1 MEMDELQRAWGQLD
15 ARLAEQGRQLAQVRR
30 QRGMDGVR
38 TRLRWIS
45 LGQLV
50 ELGVGLAVVLW
61 AGGYWVE
68 HRAQTHLLI
77 YGLALHAYGLG
88 LLCFAVTQLLWLAS
102 IDYQAPVLVV
112 QRKLQR
118 LAQLRAFSGRIML
131 SAGML
136 AWVPL
141 VMVGLAAVGLDLWQT
156 RPAVVW
162 ANLAVGVGIV
172 LVIEGFHRR
181 YPERCGR
188 EHQGGIL
195 RRARAELDELSASPA
210 PDQSDVR

>member
-30 QRGMDGVR
+30 QRGMDAVR

-50 ELGVGLAVVLW
+50 ELGVGLAIVLW
-61 AGGYWVE
+61 AGSYWFE
-68 HRAQTHLLI
+68 HRTQAHLLA

-112 QRKLQR
+112 QRKVQR
-118 LAQLRAFSGRIML
+118 LGQLRAFSGRTML
-131 SAGML
+131 AAGML

-141 VMVGLAAVGLDLWQT
+141 VMVGLAAVGLDLWVT
-156 RPAVVW
+156 RPGVVW

-172 LVIEGFHRR
+172 LGIEWFHRR
-181 YPERCGR
+181 YPDRCAR
-188 EHQGGIL
+188 EHQGRWL
-195 RRARAELDELSASPA
+195 RQARADLEELVEPPKA
-210 PDQSDVR
+210 